1 MLVATR
7 CLVSAFVAVAVA
19 VAGLACSPVTR
30 TYEGVGGQGGGG
42 TGGEV
47 GGASSTASSSPTS
60 GSSSSGMCAGTEDC
74 FNGVDDDCN
83 GTTDCEDA
91 ACGGVA
97 VCAPELDGAP
107 SGVVVPG
114 TDACPGGY
122 TAKEQIIHR
131 GLVDGGCTG
140 CLCKVQSPVCTG
152 DVWYY
157 PTSAECTGSIGLT
170 GGKLAGN
177 FDAACSPNPIS
188 SSQIYG
194 VRTSAWKMKES
205 CATGGAPM
213 LAPAAWGET
222 MKFCQAD
229 KVGKG
234 CSVGN
239 TCVPSV
245 AAAPHCALAAGSS
258 ACGGFA
264 TSQSDW
270 YTGVTDT
277 RACGA
282 CGCSA
287 SGGSCGPVVLNVGSD
302 YTCGANAVVGESA
315 KQCFSGSGIY
325 APPVQLAGK
334 PKLGTCTPDAA
345 VTGSLDGIGQSTLCC
360 QP

>member
-7 CLVSAFVAVAVA
+7 CLVGSFVLMA

-30 TYEGVGGQGGGG
+30 PAENFGGQGGGG
-42 TGGEV
+42 TGGNAEV
-47 GGASSTASSSPTS
+47 GGASSTASSSPMS
-60 GSSSSGMCAGTEDC
+60 GSSSSGMCAGSEDC

-83 GTTDCEDA
+83 GTTDCEDP

-107 SGVVVPG
+107 SGVVVLG
-114 TDACPGGY
+114 TEACPGGY

-140 CLCKVQSPVCTG
+140 CLCKAQVPLCTG

-157 PTSAECTGSIGLT
+157 ATASACSFAVGLT
-170 GGKLAGN
+170 GGTLAGN
-177 FDAACSPNPIS
+177 YGAACSPKPIS
-188 SSQIYG
+188 SGQIYG
-194 VRTSAWKMKES
+194 VRTSSWKMKET
-205 CATGGAPM
+205 CTTGGTPT
-213 LAPAAWGET
+213 LAPAAWAET

-234 CSVGN
+234 CGVGT

-245 AAAPHCALAAGSS
+245 TAAPHCALAAVGAS
-258 ACGGFA
+258 CGAFA
-264 TSQSDW
+264 TSQNDW
-270 YTGVTDT
+270 YTGLTDT

-302 YTCGANAVVGESA
+302 YTCGTSAVVGEST

-325 APPVQLAGK
+325 APPVELAGK

-345 VTGSLDGIGQSTLCC
+345 VAGKLDGTGQSTLCC